1 MVSVLRLVV
10 LQVGEVGGEVLLR
23 RHGLNGLVLLAEADV
38 AVGVERGHVPDEE
51 VSRDGR
57 LGEAGAAASVSAAQG
72 GGRGGGALDV
82 PVRYDGRR
90 LGKCRTMNVCMAIKE
105 KDQSMDMDQDFQFL
119 LDKEIRN
126 YRGGRRLIEVVVG
139 LVEVLPPEGD
149 GQHGQDEGEP
159 DAGPSRDHAG
169 AQLEPDV
176 LRADDGRGVHLVA
189 VQPQQD
195 LLRLGEVAPVDV
207 ALVVDAPRCALH
219 LQLVPQVGRQVAQ
232 EDL

>member
-57 LGEAGAAASVSAAQG
+57 LGEAGAAARVSAAQG

-90 LGKCRTMNVCMAIKE
+90 LGKDRTMYVYYM
-105 KDQSMDMDQDFQFL
+105 SM
-119 LDKEIRN
+119 
-126 YRGGRRLIEVVVG
+126 
-139 LVEVLPPEGD
+139 
-149 GQHGQDEGEP
+149 
-159 DAGPSRDHAG
+159 
-169 AQLEPDV
+169 
-176 LRADDGRGVHLVA
+176 
-189 VQPQQD
+189 
-195 LLRLGEVAPVDV
+195 
-207 ALVVDAPRCALH
+207 
-219 LQLVPQVGRQVAQ
+219 
-232 EDL
+232 